1 MEIKQPML
9 VQCDCLKKQGWTR
22 TPIDENGDESKLL
35 VTFYNGHGEILTDLQ
50 KRKVEVG
57 GRGSRPREN
66 VALELEMRR
75 DPTYIPIYLRTTFL
89 PISLYTT
96 QFETWKL

>member
-1 MEIKQPML
+1 MDMEKFWLICK
-9 VQCDCLKKQGWTR
+9 R
-22 TPIDENGDESKLL
+22 EKLRL
-35 VTFYNGHGEILTDLQ
+35 
-50 KRKVEVG
+50 VG
-57 GRGSRPREN
+57 GGRPREN

-75 DPTYIPIYLRTTFL
+75 DPTYIPIYLGTTFL